1 MNNKEYIAELSSRSG
16 YTQADTQK
24 LVKTV
29 IDEMIRNLTEAEVIS
44 IPNFG
49 VIEVKKRL
57 ERILV
62 NPSTHQRML
71 VPPKLI
77 LNFRPIASLK
87 EKLKNGGEDN
97 E

>member
-49 VIEVKKRL
+49 AIEVKKRL

>member
-29 IDEMIRNLTEAEVIS
+29 LDEMIRNLTEAEAIS

-49 VIEVKKRL
+49 VLEVKKRL

-62 NPSTHQRML
+62 NPTTHQRML